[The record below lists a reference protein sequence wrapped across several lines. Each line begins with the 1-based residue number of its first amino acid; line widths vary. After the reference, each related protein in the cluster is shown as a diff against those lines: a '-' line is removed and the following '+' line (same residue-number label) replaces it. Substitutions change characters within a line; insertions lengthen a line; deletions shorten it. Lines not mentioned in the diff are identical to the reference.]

1 MRICVPPLLLAAENR
16 VQGVKQVIALAAEV
30 LLEHHGCACAGKSQ
44 KFSEQQVMDCSWRDG
59 NEACDGGDYDT
70 AIDYLVQA
78 RGRKANGGSF
88 QCVVAHGQARAG
100 QARLCRT
107 R

>member
-1 MRICVPPLLLAAENR
+1 MT
-16 VQGVKQVIALAAEV
+16 
-30 LLEHHGCACAGKSQ
+30 CAGEQ
-44 KFSEQQVMDCSWRDG
+44 RRFSEQQVMDCSWRDG

-78 RGRKANGGSF
+78 RARPRQAL
-88 QCVVAHGQARAG
+88 QAHLRGIRG
-100 QARLCRT
+100 T